1 MDELCERQRHHP
13 PLSAC
18 PDLARIPTANA
29 GFHLFVGSAEAASN
43 ATMMQEL
50 GIGAVLALGTKA
62 LSEVE
67 TVSID
72 ILDMEQAFLM
82 QHFDACFAFLHRQEQ
97 RHVPTL
103 VHCVYGQSRSAAIC
117 VAFLMH
123 SEQLSLRQSYDRVQ
137 AARPC
142 IYINSGF
149 LSQLALFEAMQCQL
163 LGSSPAHATFRL
175 RWTYERHVNH
185 NKGPVMLYPQPTA
198 MAAPTIKRIFCKKCN
213 LHLGVADNVVH
224 HGHKGGSPAT
234 SCGSLYVEPLPW
246 MHLEVIILI
255 YMT

>member
-1 MDELCERQRHHP
+1 QSNLIRTTPGTIIGGQLQKLFMDELCERQRHHP
-13 PLSAC
+13 PVSAC

-123 SEQLSLRQSYDRVQ
+123 SEQLSLQQSYDRVQ

-163 LGSSPAHATFRL
+163 LGSSPAHAT
-175 RWTYERHVNH
+175 VSAVS
-185 NKGPVMLYPQPTA
+185 PVRRRSWLT
-198 MAAPTIKRIFCKKCN
+198 
-213 LHLGVADNVVH
+213 
-224 HGHKGGSPAT
+224 
-234 SCGSLYVEPLPW
+234 
-246 MHLEVIILI
+246 
-255 YMT
+255 

>member
-1 MDELCERQRHHP
+1 
-13 PLSAC
+13 
-18 PDLARIPTANA
+18 
-29 GFHLFVGSAEAASN
+29 
-43 ATMMQEL
+43 MQEL

-72 ILDMEQAFLM
+72 ILDMEQVFLM

-97 RHVPTL
+97 RHVQTL

-123 SEQLSLRQSYDRVQ
+123 SEQLSLQQSYDRVQ

-149 LSQLALFEAMQCQL
+149 LAICTWGWLTTLYESHLKGLKRVQLCLCSRCTLGTYCQPAIL
-163 LGSSPAHATFRL
+163 LSSAR
-175 RWTYERHVNH
+175 
-185 NKGPVMLYPQPTA
+185 
-198 MAAPTIKRIFCKKCN
+198 
-213 LHLGVADNVVH
+213 
-224 HGHKGGSPAT
+224 
-234 SCGSLYVEPLPW
+234 VE
-246 MHLEVIILI
+246 
-255 YMT
+255 TR

>member
-1 MDELCERQRHHP
+1 
-13 PLSAC
+13 
-18 PDLARIPTANA
+18 
-29 GFHLFVGSAEAASN
+29 
-43 ATMMQEL
+43 MQEL

-163 LGSSPAHATFRL
+163 LGSSPAHAT
-175 RWTYERHVNH
+175 VSAVS
-185 NKGPVMLYPQPTA
+185 P
-198 MAAPTIKRIFCKKCN
+198 CN
-213 LHLGVADNVVH
+213 LHLGVADNVVRITP
-224 HGHKGGSPAT
+224 KSSQTRPT
-234 SCGSLYVEPLPW
+234 VPLFQKY
-246 MHLEVIILI
+246 LTQKAIRL
-255 YMT
+255 TKAN